1 MNRFLKHLLIFIILI
16 ATKVSSQDISI
27 IDSKVS
33 SAQKNAL
40 IILNG
45 FGDSKKNRNIQK
57 EFFQNRGYDLFIPVY
72 VDRKSID
79 SSIVNFSSF
88 YYSNDLDSYREVHI
102 ISYIVGGLI
111 LNTHIEKYGKGKI
124 NTIIYDR
131 SPTQERAAKVAT
143 KRLPVIS
150 RILYGKVLKDFST
163 RKLTPLTN
171 SLNLDIGVIIENKA
185 TRLMRNLRRTARKYG
200 DYNYNALE
208 IEPNADDFIH
218 TYLDHDQM
226 YDRFDVIGEEIIY
239 FLKNK
244 KFSINAKREKY
255 DWDPFK
261 KLKKNDIDL

>member
-102 ISYIVGGLI
+102 ISYIVG
-111 LNTHIEKYGKGKI
+111 
-124 NTIIYDR
+124 
-131 SPTQERAAKVAT
+131 S
-143 KRLPVIS
+143 
-150 RILYGKVLKDFST
+150 
-163 RKLTPLTN
+163 
-171 SLNLDIGVIIENKA
+171 
-185 TRLMRNLRRTARKYG
+185 
-200 DYNYNALE
+200 
-208 IEPNADDFIH
+208 
-218 TYLDHDQM
+218 
-226 YDRFDVIGEEIIY
+226 
-239 FLKNK
+239 
-244 KFSINAKREKY
+244 
-255 DWDPFK
+255 
-261 KLKKNDIDL
+261 